1 MRQAIGYIRVSTQ
14 KQAADGQGMDMQ
26 RHQIEAFAK
35 FAGYRIKQ
43 FTQDVAS
50 GMGDGAGHGDGLH
63 RAIALA
69 KQNQWPIIV
78 AGFDRIARNTKRFEE
93 ILGKMGVKI
102 ISAQHGERVDP
113 VVAKAAAIRAQHEGE
128 RISETTRKALA
139 ERKAKG
145 MKLGN
150 RTNLGEAQR
159 KGAEKNRALGKQRR
173 AEFEEMV
180 RLSKDSGAKTV
191 AEITTDINARGFRT
205 ARGGEWKVA
214 NVHRLLKEIGGSPSA
229 SSASG
234 RSLKRAE
241 PVKPEPLFDPSGYL
255 IQSGIKRIERIME
268 RRKMKI
274 GDVSEELGGKRLD
287 ASLGNAMS
295 EARRSRLNPEK
306 AKRLLVWVR
315 ENESALG
322 LS

>member
-1 MRQAIGYIRVSTQ
+1 M
-14 KQAADGQGMDMQ
+14 
-26 RHQIEAFAK
+26 
-35 FAGYRIKQ
+35 
-43 FTQDVAS
+43 
-50 GMGDGAGHGDGLH
+50 
-63 RAIALA
+63 A

-78 AGFDRIARNTKRFEE
+78 SGFDRIARDTKRFEE
-93 ILGKMGVKI
+93 ILREMGVRI
-102 ISAQHGERVDP
+102 ISAQHGEGVDP
-113 VVAKAAAIRAQHEGE
+113 VVVQAAAVRAQHEGE
-128 RISETTRKALA
+128 RISETTKMALA

-150 RTNLGEAQR
+150 RTNLDEAQR

-173 AEFEEMV
+173 AEFEELV
-180 RLSKDSGAKTV
+180 RLARGTGAKTV
-191 AEITTDINARGFRT
+191 VEITADINARGFRT

-214 NVHRLLKEIGGSPSA
+214 NVHRVLKEIGGAPSA

-234 RSLKRAE
+234 RSGKRAE
-241 PVKPEPLFDPSGYL
+241 PSKPEPLIDPSGYL
-255 IQSGIKRIERIME
+255 IESGVKRIERIME

-274 GDVSEELGGKRLD
+274 GDVSKELGGKPLD

-295 EARRSRLNPEK
+295 KARRSRLNPEK
-306 AKRLLVWVR
+306 TKRLLVWVR